1 MHRKRKYTTLR
12 LLVYHPTVK
21 LLAFIEKKLKRVVI
35 SKDSTFLTLLF
46 FGVQPVTALKSQMY
60 SLSMRDDV
68 QQMEMLCHD
77 RELMSH
83 DYLD

>member
-1 MHRKRKYTTLR
+1 MMTGSF
-12 LLVYHPTVK
+12 LVHFFKNHFFFYK
-21 LLAFIEKKLKRVVI
+21 NNWRVVI
-35 SKDSTFLTLLF
+35 SKDSTFSTLLF
-46 FGVQPVTALKSQMY
+46 LGVQPVTALKSQIY